1 MAYYDLICF
10 LEYYADRSS
19 VYDPST
25 GKRAPTRRWQNFYQV
40 PQDLSVVD
48 SAVQGRFVYIPFSAA
63 GFSLKPANSIG
74 ELAIEIAATGDIID
88 LTDTAIGA
96 NRLVIAS
103 LYLQDAGED
112 ALHAAS
118 ATLVSRYIGGIDG
131 AAVDDTSVSWSISPV
146 IDKSKPQIPTRKVAS
161 DLVGRFVGR

>member
-1 MAYYDLICF
+1 MAYYDLLCF

-25 GKRAPTRRWQNFYQV
+25 GKRSPTRRWQNFYQV
-40 PQDLSVVD
+40 PQDLSTVD
-48 SAVQGRFVYIPFSAA
+48 SAVQGRFVYIPFSVS
-63 GFSLKPANSIG
+63 GFTLKSASGIG
-74 ELAIEIAATGDIID
+74 ELSVEIAATGDIID

-112 ALHAAS
+112 QLDPAS
-118 ATLVSRYIGGIDG
+118 ATFVSRYIGGIDG
-131 AAVDDTSVSWSISPV
+131 AEVNDTSVNWAITPV
-146 IDKSKPQIPTRKVAS
+146 IDKTRPQIPTRKIAS
-161 DLVGRFVGR
+161 DLIGRFVGR

>member
-1 MAYYDLICF
+1 MAYHDLLCF

-40 PQDLSVVD
+40 PQDLSTVD
-48 SAVQGRFVYIPFSAA
+48 NAVQGTFVYIPFSAS
-63 GFSLKPANSIG
+63 GFTLKSANSIG
-74 ELAIEIAATGDIID
+74 ELSIEIAATGDIID

-103 LYLQDAGED
+103 LYLQDAGQD
-112 ALHAAS
+112 QLDPAS

-131 AAVDDTSVSWSISPV
+131 AEVNDTSVTWAITPV
-146 IDKSKPQIPTRKVAS
+146 IDKTKPQIPTRKVAS
-161 DLVGRFVGR
+161 DLIGRFVGQ

>member
-48 SAVQGRFVYIPFSAA
+48 SAVQGTFQYIPFSAS
-63 GFSLKPANSIG
+63 GFSLKSASSIG
-74 ELAIEIAATGDIID
+74 ELSVEIAATADIID

-112 ALHAAS
+112 QLHAAS

-146 IDKSKPQIPTRKVAS
+146 IEKSKPQIPTRKVAS
-161 DLVGRFVGR
+161 DLIGRFVGR